1 MELRDL
7 RYFCLAAEMQHF
19 TQAADRLGVAQPFL
33 TKVIKQIEEEVG
45 GELFEK
51 NGRGVKLNACGE
63 VFYKYA
69 KRTLADMDRLYSE
82 MDYVF
87 ERKERRVT
95 LLCNTEACF
104 PRLTGEFQKTD
115 ASYALTLLHKSK
127 DEMVQALVRGDA
139 EFALCCPP
147 IEADEALNIE
157 TQEIF
162 YEIGCVLLP
171 PGHPLIGSGSITLDD
186 LRGEPLITMPP
197 KSGMRY
203 KLDPVLDKYD
213 FHPEIVLET
222 NDINIAIGAVNS
234 GWGYAFLTTLIVD
247 DHPEVA
253 DRMVL
258 LDVPEVKGVFG
269 LSYNTL
275 FEKERNFA
283 DFKAF
288 IIRFLNGLSEHLY
301 GEDAQS
307 TP

>member
-19 TQAADRLGVAQPFL
+19 TKAADRLGVAQPFL
-33 TKVIKQIEEEVG
+33 TKVIKQVEEEVG

-51 NGRGVKLNACGE
+51 SGRGVKLNACGE

-87 ERKERRVT
+87 ERKERRIT

-104 PRLTGEFQKTD
+104 PRLTGEFRKMNAD
-115 ASYALTLLHKSK
+115 YALTLLHKTK

-139 EFALCCPP
+139 QFALCCPP
-147 IEADEALNIE
+147 IEADESLNIE

-162 YEIGCVLLP
+162 YEIGCALLP
-171 PGHPLIGSGSITLDD
+171 PGHRLIGKEHITLDE
-186 LRGEPLITMPP
+186 LRGDPLITMPP

-203 KLDPVLDKYD
+203 KLDPIFDKYD

-222 NDINIAIGAVNS
+222 NDINIAIAAVNN
-234 GWGYAFLTTLIVD
+234 GWGYAFLTTLIID

-253 DRMVL
+253 DRVVHL
-258 LDVPEVKGVFG
+258 ELPEIKGLFG

-275 FEKERNFA
+275 FENERNFS

-288 IIRFLNGLSEHLY
+288 FVQFLNDLKRRLY
-301 GEDAQS
+301 GS
-307 TP
+307 TEQ

>member
-1 MELRDL
+1 
-7 RYFCLAAEMQHF
+7 MQHF
-19 TQAADRLGVAQPFL
+19 TKAADRLGVAQPFL

-69 KRTLADMDRLYSE
+69 KRTLADIDRLYSE

-87 ERKERRVT
+87 ERKERRIT

-104 PRLTGEFQKTD
+104 PRLTGAFQKVD
-115 ASYALTLLHKSK
+115 AGYALTILHKSK

-139 EFALCCPP
+139 QFALCCPP
-147 IEADEALNIE
+147 IEADESLNIE

-162 YEIGCVLLP
+162 YEIGCALLP
-171 PGHPLIGSGSITLDD
+171 PGHRLIGKEYVTLDE

-203 KLDPVLDKYD
+203 KLDPVFDKYD

-222 NDINIAIGAVNS
+222 NDINIAIEAVNS

-247 DHPEVA
+247 DHPEIR
-253 DRMVL
+253 DRVVQL
-258 LDVPEVKGVFG
+258 EVPEVKGIFG

-275 FEKERNFA
+275 FENERNFS

-288 IIRFLNGLSEHLY
+288 IVQFLNDLKRRLY
-301 GEDAQS
+301 GSGEQ
-307 TP
+307 